1 MISGH
6 DCSIVLAMLTLKVSG
21 MRRRGRVETAEVMP
35 TTEKSR
41 LYNFNLLCKLTL
53 CKFCCFQWP
62 LQPYQGIFFSLML
75 RYLVPKPLP
84 TRSCLLRPGHQ
95 AFYTELCL
103 LCVFLWDFKR
113 FISPVDMRETDPS
126 IPRTPRT
133 APKLVDYMQCPA
145 PMLPIDFER
154 VAFIV
159 CHRWRRQ

>member
-21 MRRRGRVETAEVMP
+21 MRRRRGRVETAEVMP

-53 CKFCCFQWP
+53 CGQP
-62 LQPYQGIFFSLML
+62 LQPYQGIFFSLTL
-75 RYLVPKPLP
+75 LYPVPQPLP

-103 LCVFLWDFKR
+103 LCVFIWDFKR
-113 FISPVDMRETDPS
+113 FFSLVDMRETGPS

-133 APKLVDYMQCPA
+133 APKLVDFMQYPA

-159 CHRWRRQ
+159 CHRWRRH